1 MEEKDRG
8 FVKINRKIMSNWLWL
23 DDKFSKGQAWID
35 LLLNT
40 QYKDG
45 FFPSKRGSI
54 NYTRGDCTLS
64 LSELARRW
72 KWSRNKVRSFLDIL
86 ENKEMIKRKMVKYSY
101 SIVTILN
108 YDKYQGKEK
117 NYKSEDSDFDY
128 DKARAFLIGDED
140 E

>member
-45 FFPSKRGSI
+45 FFPSRRGNI
-54 NYTRGDCTLS
+54 DYQRGDCTLS

-128 DKARAFLIGDED
+128 DKTRAFLMGDED